1 MAETMPN
8 QHVAAGEPHHHE
20 SAAAASPFSDADWA
34 AFQAE
39 DFAAGKAVV
48 ILMLAIFSLG
58 VLLYSVVAY
67 FVASWSPL
75 H

>member
-8 QHVAAGEPHHHE
+8 QHVAAGEPHTHE
-20 SAAAASPFSDADWA
+20 GPAAASPYTDAEWN
-34 AFQAE
+34 AFRAE

-48 ILMLAIFSLG
+48 VEMLGIFIMG
-58 VLLYSVVAY
+58 VVLYSVVAY
-67 FVASWSPL
+67 FVASWVPS